1 MTAIIFIVSP
11 AINTPSS
18 CKVEGKEVYGVAT
31 ACVCLSLKCMADTR
45 FEQGGV
51 EQRRIQ
57 DLHRRSEKVDNIR
70 YYNQTVGTVMKT

>member
-1 MTAIIFIVSP
+1 MVDI
-11 AINTPSS
+11 
-18 CKVEGKEVYGVAT
+18 
-31 ACVCLSLKCMADTR
+31 R

-70 YYNQTVGTVMKT
+70 YYNQAVGAVMKIWYGLVRSSIAHDKTALI